1 MQLQFPIT
9 PDEFTRSEQMILEYI
24 GSHTD
29 EFLFL
34 PIGQISA
41 QLGLSDA
48 TLSRFARRVGCRDFK
63 ALKSLVMEQ
72 SGSHG
77 PAVKLAGT
85 LQEEGGFSLSAWI
98 RQQQLYLEKT
108 LEQIDETEFNRAVT
122 ALSEAQHVF
131 IHGKNASSAL
141 ARLLSFRLRRLGLR
155 VTLLPSGGSELIEG
169 LSFAEKDDLVVLFNF
184 SKLSRE
190 GRILLDY
197 QKEIGYQTLCF
208 TSRTYLPEEQRADI
222 NLFAYRGSEREY
234 HSLSAPTAL
243 TDALVVA
250 VSERRGTAGLQKLSE
265 LHRLKKRYFSE

>member
-98 RQQQLYLEKT
+98 RQQQLYLEKRWNK
-108 LEQIDETEFNRAVT
+108 LMKPNLIGQLPHSQKHSMSLFMEKM
-122 ALSEAQHVF
+122 LLLLWLVF
-131 IHGKNASSAL
+131 
-141 ARLLSFRLRRLGLR
+141 
-155 VTLLPSGGSELIEG
+155 
-169 LSFAEKDDLVVLFNF
+169 
-184 SKLSRE
+184 
-190 GRILLDY
+190 
-197 QKEIGYQTLCF
+197 
-208 TSRTYLPEEQRADI
+208 
-222 NLFAYRGSEREY
+222 
-234 HSLSAPTAL
+234 
-243 TDALVVA
+243 
-250 VSERRGTAGLQKLSE
+250 
-265 LHRLKKRYFSE
+265 